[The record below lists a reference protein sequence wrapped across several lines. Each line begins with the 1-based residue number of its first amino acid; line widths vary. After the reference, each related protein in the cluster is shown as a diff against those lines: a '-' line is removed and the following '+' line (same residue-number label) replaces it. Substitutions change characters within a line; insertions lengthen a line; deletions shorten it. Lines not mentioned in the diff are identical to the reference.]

1 MRTDV
6 PRPNQIDP
14 ELNLNRYSR
23 AFENEPSDF
32 NTFHDIDHDD
42 FRAILENVIDSEES
56 KRS

>member
-23 AFENEPSDF
+23 ALESEQSDF
-32 NTFHDIDHDD
+32 NTFHDIDHND
-42 FRAILENVIDSEES
+42 FHAILEQVMNLEGPASS
-56 KRS
+56 

>member
-23 AFENEPSDF
+23 AFESEQSDF

-42 FRAILENVIDSEES
+42 FKSILENVMDLEEPAS
-56 KRS
+56 S